1 MAVIGV
7 NTAEVEIFFI
17 LYSTMHKVATTNT
30 YKQYI
35 HTYIYTLSVLLQWW
49 LLFLSQDIY
58 AYLKRNTYIY

>member
-35 HTYIYTLSVLLQWW
+35 HTYIISVITVVVIVFVPRYLCV
-49 LLFLSQDIY
+49 SQ
-58 AYLKRNTYIY
+58 AY